1 MASLSDIYI
10 KVETLETLVKGLKKK
25 GENGISITLSTNDES
40 NQWGQ
45 NVSAYVSQSKEDRE
59 SKKEK
64 FYVGNG
70 RVFWENGT
78 IKKAVKP
85 EDQVQE
91 AEVVEESDDDIPF

>member
-10 KVETLETLVKGLKKK
+10 KLDTLETLVKGLKKK

-59 SKKEK
+59 AGKSK
-64 FYVGNG
+64 FYIGNG

-91 AEVVEESDDDIPF
+91 AEVVEEIDDDIPF

>member
-10 KVETLETLVKGLKKK
+10 KLDTLETLVKGLKKK

-45 NVSAYVSQSKEDRE
+45 NVSAYVSQSKEERE
-59 SKKEK
+59 SGKSK
-64 FYVGNG
+64 FYIGNG

-78 IKKAVKP
+78 IKRAVKP
-85 EDQVQE
+85 EDAIQE
-91 AEVVEESDDDIPF
+91 AEVVEEIDDDIPF

>member
-45 NVSAYVSQSKEDRE
+45 NVSAYVSQ
-59 SKKEK
+59 KKEEREAK
-64 FYVGNG
+64 KDRFYVGNG
-70 RVFWENGT
+70 RVFWNDGKIT
-78 IKKAVKP
+78 NAVKP

-91 AEVVEESDDDIPF
+91 AEVVEDDSDIPF

>member
-59 SKKEK
+59 AKKDR

-70 RVFWENGT
+70 RVFWNDGKVT
-78 IKKAVKP
+78 NAVKP

-91 AEVVEESDDDIPF
+91 AEVVEEDDDDIPF

>member
-10 KVETLETLVKGLKKK
+10 KLDTLETLVKGLKKK

-59 SKKEK
+59 AKKDRY
-64 FYVGNG
+64 YVGNG
-70 RVFWENGT
+70 KVFWNDGKVT
-78 IKKAVKP
+78 NAVKP

>member
-10 KVETLETLVKGLKKK
+10 KLDTLETLVKGLKKK
-25 GENGISITLSTNDES
+25 GENGISITLSTNDDS

-59 SKKEK
+59 SKKDRY
-64 FYVGNG
+64 YVGNG
-70 RVFWENGT
+70 RVFWNDGKVT
-78 IKKAVKP
+78 NAVKQD
-85 EDQVQE
+85 DQVQE